1 MTSRKNNKIRC
12 SFCTKAQHIVKKI
25 IAGPD
30 VFICNECIE
39 LCMDLVNEE
48 LSLIQNNKK
57 TTFDALL
64 PTIIYEKL
72 NDYVVGQ
79 KKAKKVLA
87 VAVYNHY
94 KRILNKNVKNN
105 VKIDKS
111 NVLLIGPTG
120 SGKTLMAQTLASI
133 LNVPFVFADATSL
146 TEAGYVGDD
155 VENML
160 LRLLQAADFDI
171 ELAQKGII
179 YIDEIDKIS
188 RKSENVSITRD
199 VSGEGVQQALL
210 KIIEGT
216 IASIPPQG
224 GRKHP
229 QQELVYM
236 DTTNILFICGGAF
249 VGLED
254 IIMKR
259 TSISSI
265 GFEAKISL
273 PDNNLERE
281 KLMNDL
287 EVDDIIK
294 YGLIPEFIGRIP
306 VIVDLNPL
314 KIDDIINVL
323 TNIKNALI
331 FQYKTLFELDGVILS
346 FTDEAIRHIANKAF
360 SCKTG
365 ARGLRSTLEN
375 ILLDPMFYLGS
386 KKYKDVQEIIVGTE
400 ILNGNLEI
408 KLYFNN
414 KITTTTQN
422 NRSKIMA

>member
-1 MTSRKNNKIRC
+1 M
-12 SFCTKAQHIVKKI
+12 KAQHTVKKI
-25 IAGPD
+25 IAGPN

-39 LCMDLVNEE
+39 LCMDLMKEE
-48 LSLIQNNKK
+48 FSLVQNNKK

-72 NDYVVGQ
+72 NDHVVGQ
-79 KKAKKVLA
+79 EKAKKNLA

-94 KRILNKNVKNN
+94 KRILNKNVRNN

-120 SGKTLMAQTLASI
+120 SGKTLIAQTLASI

-160 LRLLQAADFDI
+160 LRLLQAADFDM

-216 IASIPPQG
+216 VASIPSQG

-229 QQELVYM
+229 QQELIYM

-259 TSISSI
+259 TSTSSI

-273 PDNNLERE
+273 SDTNLERE
-281 KLMNDL
+281 KLMNNL

-294 YGLIPEFIGRIP
+294 YGIIPEFVGRIP

-314 KIDDIINVL
+314 KIDDIINIL
-323 TNIKNALI
+323 INIKNALI
-331 FQYKTLFELDGVILS
+331 FQYQTLFELDGVVLS
-346 FTDEAIRHIANKAF
+346 FTDEAIKHIANKAF
-360 SCKTG
+360 SYKTG
-365 ARGLRSTLEN
+365 ARGLRSILGN
-375 ILLDPMFYLGS
+375 ILLEPMFYLGS
-386 KKYKDVQEIIVGTE
+386 EKYKDIKEIIVGTE
-400 ILNGNLEI
+400 ILNGNSEI
-408 KLYFNN
+408 KLHFNN
-414 KITTTTQN
+414 KITTTIQN
-422 NRSKIMA
+422 NRNKIMA